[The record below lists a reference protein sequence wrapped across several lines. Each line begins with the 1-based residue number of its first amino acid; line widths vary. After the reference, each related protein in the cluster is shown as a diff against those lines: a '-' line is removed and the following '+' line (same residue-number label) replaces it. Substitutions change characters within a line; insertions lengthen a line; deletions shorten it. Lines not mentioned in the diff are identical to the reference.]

1 MGAACAAPCQAEGAR
16 RLAPSGRAMLHLNLA
31 IIEERR
37 GVAPSQS
44 RGKGASAAVLPML
57 AMLNQANPRKRGALR
72 FRLVCAWL
80 RVGPRGLM
88 TTPPTLAEGQA
99 VRPFQGLTATPNWA
113 LLLKRRSPR
122 S

>member
-1 MGAACAAPCQAEGAR
+1 
-16 RLAPSGRAMLHLNLA
+16 MLHLNLA

-37 GVAPSQS
+37 GALPPSQS

-80 RVGPRGLM
+80 RVGPRGPLDSS
-88 TTPPTLAEGQA
+88 PPL
-99 VRPFQGLTATPNWA
+99 
-113 LLLKRRSPR
+113 SPR
-122 S
+122 GKP